1 MSRRQKRIDPH
12 SLLWVGLLALLS
24 ACRPGGGEDPW
35 IAEVDDQQI
44 PFSELRPIVMAR
56 FEEDP
61 QANRDDVLNE
71 ELNRLVTEQV
81 ILNRA
86 GELGIVVTKREV
98 EVRLHQLHGNDFDGM
113 DPQFVAEVRR
123 QMLLERTE
131 LVDLAARIEVPE
143 SAIVLYFEENRQRY
157 RSPESVQIRQIV
169 VEDEETARGLLS
181 DLRKGADFAALAE
194 EHSLAP
200 EAGEGG
206 LLPPFARGE
215 MPEVFDRAFKSKKGA
230 LSGVVESPYGFHIF
244 RVEAK
249 IPPHE
254 PKLAEMRNQV
264 RIELE
269 QKRLAE
275 LRKGWLRGLRRS
287 ADIRVNEPLL
297 ETLR

>member
-1 MSRRQKRIDPH
+1 MSLRQKRIDPH

-24 ACRPGGGEDPW
+24 ACRPGGEDPW

-143 SAIVLYFEENRQRY
+143 SAIVLHFEENRQRY
-157 RSPESVQIRQIV
+157 RSPERVQIRQIV
-169 VEDEETARGLLS
+169 VEDEEKARGLLA

-200 EAGEGG
+200 EAAEGG

-215 MPEVFDRAFKSKKGA
+215 MPEVFDQAFESKKGA
-230 LSGVVESPYGFHIF
+230 PSGVVESPYGFHIF

-275 LRKGWLRGLRRS
+275 LQKGWLRGLRRS